1 MITSAMNIDIE
12 KTAISK
18 ISQIDFANLEF
29 GATYS
34 DHMFAV
40 DFRGEEW
47 KNPKVLPFQNIS
59 MSPATAALHYGQTIF
74 EGLKAFRGAG
84 NEILV
89 YRPHAHCRRLNK
101 SAERLCMPQVSEEMF
116 LEGLNQLLALDHEWV
131 PNIDGCSLYIRPM
144 MYASDEFIRVKPS
157 ANYKFI
163 VFTSPVAKYYS
174 GTVKVIVENKYV
186 RAAEGGVGFTKSGG
200 NYAASLLPA
209 KIAAEKGFQQILW
222 TDAKEHKYIEES
234 GTMNAMFQIDDT
246 LVTPAL
252 SSSILAG
259 VTRDSLITIAKDW
272 GIKVEERKIS
282 IDELIDAHQS
292 GRLKDAFGTGTAATV
307 THISEIHYNG
317 TDLVLPDVSKR
328 ELSTKLA
335 EELINIRL
343 GKAEDK
349 FNWIHKI
356 HF

>member
-1 MITSAMNIDIE
+1 MIASAMNIDIE
-12 KTAISK
+12 KTSLSRIP
-18 ISQIDFANLEF
+18 QIDFAHLEF
-29 GATYS
+29 GAVYS

-40 DFRGEEW
+40 DFKGEEW
-47 KNPKVLPFQNIS
+47 KNPKVLPFQNLT

-74 EGLKAFRGAG
+74 EGMKAFRGSG

-89 YRPHAHCRRLNK
+89 YRPQAHCRRMNK
-101 SAERLCMPQVSEEMF
+101 SAERLCMPQISEEIF
-116 LEGLNQLLALDHEWV
+116 LEGLNHLLAIDHEWV

-163 VFTSPVAKYYS
+163 IFTSPVAKYYS

-186 RAAEGGVGFTKSGG
+186 RSAEGGVGFAKTGG
-200 NYAASLLPA
+200 NYAGSLLPT
-209 KIAAEKGFQQILW
+209 KIAAEKGYQQILW
-222 TDAKEHKYIEES
+222 TDAKEHKFIEES
-234 GTMNAMFQIDDT
+234 GTMNIMFQIGDT
-246 LVTPAL
+246 LVTPSL

-259 VTRDSLITIAKDW
+259 VTRDSLITIAKEW

-282 IDELIDAHQS
+282 IDELVDAHQT

-317 TDLVLPDVSKR
+317 VDLVLPDVSKR
-328 ELSTKLA
+328 EISTRLA